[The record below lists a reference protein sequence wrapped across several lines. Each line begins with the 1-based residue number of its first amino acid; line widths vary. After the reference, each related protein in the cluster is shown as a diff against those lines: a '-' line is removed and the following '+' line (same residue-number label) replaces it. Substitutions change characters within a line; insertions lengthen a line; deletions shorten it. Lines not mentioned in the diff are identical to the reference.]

1 MMIRFKTTAATYYDY
16 VPHVADVGMTA
27 IFGRVGSGKS
37 VLLTFLL
44 AMFDQYMVERDG
56 IIVFFDKDRGGE
68 ILTRAV
74 GGRYLVVRAGE
85 GSGLAPLRGFRNVP
99 ADRDFLIRWLKALI
113 SLDGHGPLPPE
124 DDARL
129 ARAVAAVMRMPVG
142 MRSLDGLRQFLG
154 WRNPMG
160 AGPRLERWCRGGALG
175 WAFDGERDEVDF
187 DAGMVGFDLT
197 AILDNPEV
205 VNPAAQY
212 LMHRIRSVIDGRR
225 SVVSLDECRAYLL
238 FEQMENDTKDLLL
251 TSRKNN
257 GIVIIATQQP
267 EDLLHG
273 TFGPAL
279 VGQCHT
285 MFFAPT
291 PTADETVYREKL
303 FLTEGELRAIR
314 EDMLPGSR
322 RWLIK
327 RRGENAESVIV
338 DFDLSAMPEYIAVLS
353 GRANTVRLAE
363 RLREEAGT
371 DDPAAWLPEFQAR
384 YKEAVD

>member
-1 MMIRFKTTAATYYDY
+1 MIRFKTTAATYYDY
-16 VPHVADVGMTA
+16 IPHVADVGMTA
-27 IFGRVGSGKS
+27 IFGRTGSGKS

-44 AMFDQYMVERDG
+44 AMFDQYMVDRAG

-68 ILTRAV
+68 LLTRAV
-74 GGRYLVVRAGE
+74 GGKYLVVRAGVE
-85 GSGLAPLRGFRNVP
+85 SGLAPLRGFRNVP
-99 ADRDFLIRWLKALI
+99 ADRDFLARWLRALI
-113 SLDGHGPLPPE
+113 MLDGHGPLPPE
-124 DDARL
+124 DDARI
-129 ARAVAAVMRMPVG
+129 ARGVAALVKLPVA
-142 MRSLDGLRQFLG
+142 MRSLLGLRQFLG
-154 WRNPMG
+154 WRDANG
-160 AGPRLERWCRGGALG
+160 AGARLERWCRGGAFG
-175 WAFDGERDEVDF
+175 WAFDGERDAVDF

-212 LMHRIRSVIDGRR
+212 LMHRIRAVIDGRR
-225 SVVSLDECRAYLL
+225 AVVSLDECRAYLL
-238 FEQMENDTKDLLL
+238 FEQMESDTKDLLL

-257 GIVIIATQQP
+257 GVVILVTQQP

-285 MFFAPT
+285 MIFAPT
-291 PTADETVYREKL
+291 PTADATVYREQL
-303 FLTEGELRAIR
+303 FLTKGELRAIR

-322 RWLIK
+322 RFLIK

-338 DFDLSAMPEYIAVLS
+338 DFDLSAMPEYLAVLS
-353 GRANTVRLAE
+353 GRANTVRFAE
-363 RLREEAGT
+363 RLREEMGS
-371 DDPAAWLPEFQAR
+371 DEPAVWVKEFMAR